1 MTAAKSLTANLNSPT
16 DQRCTVAAF
25 GSSPSIWL
33 QLEANDGPL
42 EFSKAFHLPKAKT
55 ARRNIQDVMT
65 ASETRG
71 IHRNGESQT
80 SLIGAQSTG
89 NTCTFRNL

>member
-1 MTAAKSLTANLNSPT
+1 MTAAKSPTANLNSPT
-16 DQRCTVAAF
+16 DQRCAVAAF

-33 QLEANDGPL
+33 QLEANGGPL
-42 EFSKAFHLPKAKT
+42 VFFKAFHLPKAKT

-65 ASETRG
+65 ASETRD
-71 IHRNGESQT
+71 IHRNGGSQI
-80 SLIGAQSTG
+80 SLTGAQSTG